1 MMWWVLGLMAC
12 GTSPNPE
19 PHDLKVE
26 ERLGLLEALA
36 GNDGWTAQRG
46 SYSFLDHTNC
56 CVPGANCLWNNP
68 STPYGFLGVPP
79 APGQTAVDAMVMP
92 DGTAR
97 AFHFRQDEV
106 IVLLGQTPPEA
117 RYYSWRSYLM
127 LRPDFPEPEPI
138 LGSLGASTNNAVVA
152 DQLGDAF
159 DRPFALVTSGDL
171 GQELRVRSLLRQ
183 AGFAES
189 EIFTDRIT
197 EGYVNYGLG
206 DESDVLMQVG
216 RTSMIADPDAQAA
229 FYADPPFEVLRLTP
243 EVALSAFEP
252 HSEPD
257 LPVRGTGSTEEA
269 WRDAQEQLGEALR
282 TALVELGTEPLE
294 AEATAF
300 WFETLGCMEDP
311 GYCSG
316 DIRDRHYERVPSF
329 YMPTDDSFAV
339 AYGVNHERTGKA
351 TYSNVAV
358 DTVTNMIGLE
368 AVNSVQMVGSAA
380 AFLPGHPQVDDLFV
394 QVFARRC
401 DTFDGWPCVEVPY
414 TCPGVPVDE
423 QMLISFRAYLEPQ
436 TGAAPLETELVPSKV
451 LLYVP
456 EEASPSTGSGTTSG
470 APSDTGVQGP

>member
-1 MMWWVLGLMAC
+1 MQRFLWLLWAC
-12 GTSPNPE
+12 GGSASVPE
-19 PHDLKVE
+19 PPVLDIEARV
-26 ERLGLLEALA
+26 GLLEALA
-36 GNDGWTAQRG
+36 DNDGWTAQRG

-79 APGQTAVDAMVMP
+79 APGQTGTDAMQMP

-97 AFHFRQDEV
+97 AFHLRQDEA
-106 IVLLGQTPPEA
+106 IVLLGHTPPEA

-127 LRPDFPEPEPI
+127 LRPDIPEPEPI

-152 DQLGDAF
+152 GQLGQAF
-159 DRPFALVTSGDL
+159 DQPFALITTADL
-171 GQELRVRSLLRQ
+171 GQERRVRRLLQQ
-183 AGFAES
+183 AGFDAS

-197 EGYVNYGLG
+197 DGYVNHGLG
-206 DESDVLMQVG
+206 DDADILMQVG
-216 RTSMIADPDAQAA
+216 RVSMIADPEAQAA
-229 FYADPPFEVLRLTP
+229 FYTDPPFEVLRLTP
-243 EVALSAFEP
+243 DRAPAVVELHPAPE
-252 HSEPD
+252 
-257 LPVRGTGSTEEA
+257 LPVRGTGSNEDA
-269 WRDAQEQLGEALR
+269 WRQAQTELGEAVR
-282 TALVELGTEPLE
+282 AALDDRGIQPLE

-329 YMPTDDSFAV
+329 YLPTDDSFAV

-368 AVNSVQMVGSAA
+368 AVNSVDMVGSASA
-380 AFLPGHPQVDDLFV
+380 VLPAHPQVDDLFV
-394 QVFARRC
+394 QVFARDC
-401 DTFDGWPCVEVPY
+401 TDFDGWPCVVVPY
-414 TCPGVPVDE
+414 TCPGVPANE
-423 QMLISFRAYLEPQ
+423 LMLISFRAYLEPA

-456 EEASPSTGSGTTSG
+456 EEPSTSTGSGTGSG
-470 APSDTGVQGP
+470 TPSDTGG